1 MQHQK
6 RWSFWYWCL
15 EKPSCMLHDCF
26 DFDNDFV
33 AFILI
38 YRMITWYKT
47 YTVCSKHYTVIFI
60 RFVFSYCIPTYSY
73 TITTVY
79 KCFPFM
85 SIFCLLCFVCC
96 MVLFVVLCCLVCC
109 TLLFFGCCVLLFV
122 LFVVFCLLFHVLLR
136 SFHSCIDDTRYI
148 WSATKFR
155 PTDDPYGHNSEGS
168 LSC

>member
-6 RWSFWYWCL
+6 RWSFWYWYL
-15 EKPSCMLHDCF
+15 EKPSCMLHDYWIK
-26 DFDNDFV
+26 V
-33 AFILI
+33 GASALIMIL

-85 SIFCLLCFVCC
+85 SVFCLLCFVCC
-96 MVLFVVLCCLVCC
+96 MVLLCFVCCIVLFVVLCCLVCC
-109 TLLFFGCCVLLFV
+109 TLLFCLLCFV
-122 LFVVFCLLFHVLLR
+122 GLFCLLCFVCCFT
-136 SFHSCIDDTRYI
+136 SYWEVFTRV
-148 WSATKFR
+148 
-155 PTDDPYGHNSEGS
+155 
-168 LSC
+168 